1 MLKQASNIPVEATAI
16 LLKAMLHMVHLGK
29 PIAEKLALAMEASP
43 KQLSKWLGNG
53 VPNISRVIECT
64 KERITLIGLGALK
77 KDEGDIFRLPLP
89 VDFSSRLMK
98 RKLTVTL
105 SYLSPIAPNKQTYR
119 GAQLWFNI
127 DDSGKGLVP
136 DRQNTEWQAV
146 RKGSFAT

>member
-1 MLKQASNIPVEATAI
+1 MGV
-16 LLKAMLHMVHLGK
+16 
-29 PIAEKLALAMEASP
+29 SP
-43 KQLSKWLGNG
+43 KQLSQWLGNG

-105 SYLSPIAPNKQTYR
+105 SYLSPIAPNKQKPNASAITVAKAKPK
-119 GAQLWFNI
+119 GPFLNI
-127 DDSGKGLVP
+127 SLGIISE
-136 DRQNTEWQAV
+136 R
-146 RKGSFAT
+146 